1 MWRISRAR
9 SKSAAGPV
17 TIMRPLR
24 STEMRSAWLSA
35 SSSACEM
42 KIIATPLRRSDP
54 HQVEQMVGLL
64 RRERGGRLIEDDDA
78 RLVEHG
84 ARDLHHLP
92 LRRRQRAGKL
102 RGIDLEVQP
111 LQHLPGGVANLAHRV
126 EGALAAEHDVLRHGE
141 LRHQAGLLVD
151 HRDAEAAGVLRRGE
165 GGDLSVD
172 VQHALRRRDDAG
184 DQFAERRFAGAVL
197 AHQRMD
203 LAGIQVE
210 IGIGQRGDAA
220 IGLGRPSP
228 AGRSVARSW
237 LTTPGAEVEDF
248 PARLAHRDQFAVPQ
262 RQRRMIA

>member
-1 MWRISRAR
+1 MFSTRRTGSAERGARRAAARPR
-9 SKSAAGPV
+9 SLQLLTDHVADKPRAVEIGRRRGHHHAPVAQHRDAVGVAQRLLQRMRDEDHRHAVAAQG
-17 TIMRPLR
+17 
-24 STEMRSAWLSA
+24 
-35 SSSACEM
+35 
-42 KIIATPLRRSDP
+42 P

-126 EGALAAEHDVLRHGE
+126 EGALPAEHDVLRHGE

-165 GGDLSVD
+165 GGDAV
-172 VQHALRRRDDAG
+172 RRRTAHP
-184 DQFAERRFAGAVL
+184 AKVRRRPPPICRASICRHRSRPP
-197 AHQRMD
+197 AHGSRRD
-203 LAGIQVE
+203 T
-210 IGIGQRGDAA
+210 
-220 IGLGRPSP
+220 GRNRHRQAP
-228 AGRSVARSW
+228 RCRRRSW
-237 LTTPGAEVEDF
+237 
-248 PARLAHRDQFAVPQ
+248 
-262 RQRRMIA
+262 